1 MFTEEYKKAV
11 IKNLKETSPEEVLS
25 KLEDAIGV
33 YSNYAFSEDAKK
45 KAELNRESYI
55 RLKDKYKILKYS
67 EQRDSEDF
75 DIIFR
80 FCGPEYHSFSYIVEK
95 NTPSLTDHELALIC
109 DNGNLCFGYS
119 INNNKITIFTD

>member
-1 MFTEEYKKAV
+1 MEYKKDA
-11 IKNLKETSPEEVLS
+11 IKNLKKDSPEEILR

-33 YSNYAFSEDAKK
+33 YSNYAFSENAKK

-67 EQRDSEDF
+67 KQRDSEDF
-75 DIIFR
+75 DIILR

-109 DNGNLCFGYS
+109 DNGNLCFGYT
-119 INNNKITIFTD
+119 IEDRRIVIFTD

>member
-1 MFTEEYKKAV
+1 MEYKKDA
-11 IKNLKETSPEEVLS
+11 IKKLKEDSPEGVLR

-67 EQRDSEDF
+67 EQRDSENF
-75 DIIFR
+75 DVILK
-80 FCGPEYHSFSYIVEK
+80 CSVV
-95 NTPSLTDHELALIC
+95 LI
-109 DNGNLCFGYS
+109 S
-119 INNNKITIFTD
+119 TT

>member
-1 MFTEEYKKAV
+1 MLTEEYKKDA
-11 IKNLKETSPEEVLS
+11 IKKLKEDSPEEVLR

-75 DIIFR
+75 DIILR

>member
-1 MFTEEYKKAV
+1 MLTEEFKKEALE
-11 IKNLKETSPEEVLS
+11 KLEKDSPEDVLK

-55 RLKDKYKILKYS
+55 RLKDKYTILKYS
-67 EQRDSEDF
+67 EQRNSEDF
-75 DIIFR
+75 DIILR

-95 NTPSLTDHELALIC
+95 NDPSLTDHELALIC
-109 DNGNLCFGYS
+109 DNGNLCFGYTVEDRR
-119 INNNKITIFTD
+119 IVIFTD

>member
-1 MFTEEYKKAV
+1 MLTEEYKNDV
-11 IKNLKETSPEEVLS
+11 IKKLKEDSPEEVLR
-25 KLEDAIGV
+25 KFEDAIGV

-55 RLKDKYKILKYS
+55 RLKDKYTILKYS
-67 EQRDSEDF
+67 EQRNSEDF
-75 DIIFR
+75 DIILR